1 MAAWKPIGKLIRE
14 MESPSCS
21 SLKDPC
27 ADTCLFKK
35 PTDDIIQF
43 KIGNEEKALCVDR
56 SNLVSKSPVF
66 SAMFS
71 GAFSESNSSI
81 ISLEGSSLEAVT
93 YFVNFI
99 QGKGF
104 NANAN
109 RDSTW
114 FVLLLTPK
122 KAVPVLFNPI
132 LTLSWKLTICSKS
145 I

>member
-14 MESPSCS
+14 IDSPRSV

-27 ADTCLFKK
+27 ADSCLFQK

-56 SNLVSKSPVF
+56 SNLLSKSPVF

-71 GAFSESNSSI
+71 GAFSESDSSSI
-81 ISLEGSSLEAVT
+81 TLEGSSLEAVT

-99 QGKGF
+99 QGKGSYY
-104 NANAN
+104 NI
-109 RDSTW
+109 
-114 FVLLLTPK
+114 LLK
-122 KAVPVLFNPI
+122 
-132 LTLSWKLTICSKS
+132 
-145 I
+145 